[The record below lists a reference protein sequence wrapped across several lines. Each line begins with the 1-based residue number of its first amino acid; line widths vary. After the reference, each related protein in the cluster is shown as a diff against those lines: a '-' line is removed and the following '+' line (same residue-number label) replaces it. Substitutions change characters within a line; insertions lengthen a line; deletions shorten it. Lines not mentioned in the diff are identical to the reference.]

1 MTELFS
7 RWSVPNVKE
16 IERHPGKGGKLAIPG
31 QTGDYELKKA
41 WPASGPVHANSA
53 PEAANSIIPGPQLY
67 RSLRRRRSPDGTAVL
82 SSIRDSGVLQGA
94 FPSQP
99 APPPPRS
106 RENRRR
112 ICLYGRQWPECLSV
126 QTDSRAS
133 SKAAGPGSPQQAQCP
148 AGIDRQGTIPPPT
161 DPTPRC
167 SRQMLPVQQATH
179 GRP

>member
-53 PEAANSIIPGPQLY
+53 PGPANSIIPGPQSY
-67 RSLRRRRSPDGTAVL
+67 SSLRRRRSPEGTAVL

-94 FPSQP
+94 FPSHP
-99 APPPPRS
+99 ATPPPRS
-106 RENRRR
+106 RDNTRLTR
-112 ICLYGRQWPECLSV
+112 LSGRQE
-126 QTDSRAS
+126 
-133 SKAAGPGSPQQAQCP
+133 QQE
-148 AGIDRQGTIPPPT
+148 DR
-161 DPTPRC
+161 R
-167 SRQMLPVQQATH
+167 
-179 GRP
+179 